1 MGVASVRMSPIEAIL
16 IFFGGMF
23 AGVINSMAGG
33 GSLLTVPLL
42 SLAGVDGLFA
52 NGTNRVA
59 VLIQNGSSS
68 YGYARKKVIDFREAL
83 PIFVPAVFGGLVG
96 ALAVSGIDDELFEKI
111 FGVMMIPMLGLSL
124 WKPKTKAAP
133 EPWPLWANVIVFFLL
148 GIYAGAI
155 QAGVGLILLLL
166 LSRAGFDLLEGNAIK
181 TYVIL
186 VVSSVAVI
194 TFVVQGQVRWLPALV
209 LSTGMAI
216 GGYAGSQMAVAG
228 GERVI
233 RPVLVVSVIVLAL
246 KMIGLY

>member
-1 MGVASVRMSPIEAIL
+1 MSPIEALL

-59 VLIQNGSSS
+59 VLIQNGSTS
-68 YGYARKKVIDFREAL
+68 YGYARKKVVGFRDAI
-83 PIFVPAVFGGLVG
+83 PIFVPAVAGGLIG
-96 ALAVSGIDDELFEKI
+96 ALAVSGIDDDLFKKI
-111 FGVMMIPMLGLSL
+111 FGVMMFPMLALSL
-124 WKPKTKAAP
+124 WKPKAKAASK
-133 EPWPLWANVIVFFLL
+133 PWPLWLNVVVFFLV

-186 VVSSVAVI
+186 VVSAVAVV

-209 LSTGMAI
+209 LSTGMAL
-216 GGYAGSQMAVAG
+216 GGYAGSQVAVAG
-228 GERVI
+228 GDRVI
-233 RPVLVVSVIVLAL
+233 RPVLVISVVVLAL
-246 KMIGLY
+246 NMIGVFG

>member
-1 MGVASVRMSPIEAIL
+1 MTPIEAIL
-16 IFFGGMF
+16 VFFGGMF

-42 SLAGVDGLFA
+42 SLAGVDGLYA

-59 VLIQNGSSS
+59 VLIQNGSTS
-68 YGYARKKVIDFREAL
+68 YGYARKKVVRFQDAL
-83 PIFVPAVFGGLVG
+83 PIFFPAVVGGLIG
-96 ALAVSGIDDELFEKI
+96 ALLVSGIDDDLFKKI
-111 FGVMMIPMLGLSL
+111 FGVMMFPMLALSL
-124 WKPKTKAAP
+124 WKPKAKAAP
-133 EPWPLWANVIVFFLL
+133 KPWPLWLNLIVFFLV

-186 VVSSVAVI
+186 VVSAVAVI

-209 LSTGMAI
+209 LSGGMAI
-216 GGYAGSQMAVAG
+216 GGYAGSQIAVAG
-228 GERVI
+228 GEKVI
-233 RPVLVVSVIVLAL
+233 RPVLVVSVVVLAL
-246 KMIGLY
+246 KMIGVIG